1 MDNFKI
7 GQSVRVVSEVDPG
20 KVVGFIGDQVLVRFA
35 DGYTEKYYPHE
46 LFIEEEILN
55 NEKHCQK

>member
-1 MDNFKI
+1 MDSFPI
-7 GQSVRVVSEVDPG
+7 GQMVRVISEEDPG

-46 LFIEEEILN
+46 LFNDEE
-55 NEKHCQK
+55 